1 MKIDLTE
8 LDDDLDLRK
17 NKEKR
22 KIKNSFQDLETER
35 ILFPFGGLAVAVGRT
50 DLGLVIKSSDVDTIN
65 RISVEISSWKL
76 EK

>member
-35 ILFPFGGLAVAVGRT
+35 ILFPFGELAVAVGRT
-50 DLGLVIKSSDVDTIN
+50 DLGLAIKSSDVDTIN
-65 RISVEISSWKL
+65 HISVEISSWKL

>member
-22 KIKNSFQDLETER
+22 KIKSSFQDLETER
-35 ILFPFGGLAVAVGRT
+35 MLFPFGELAVAVGRT